1 MDVSCPTQYYCQVH
15 EQVLPVDSS
24 LLFKHIEDYHKVED
38 SSSGNNNNLT
48 LILPPVESILKV
60 FKSKVWLVDFPNN
73 NAPLNDYFKTYDVIE
88 RPIWVMVDSP
98 IPSFIFELRD
108 NVFSKNDLET
118 ITKVASWLEKQG
130 NNVDR
135 SEKKMGTSM
144 RVFGMRYA
152 TGDLGR

>member
-1 MDVSCPTQYYCQVH
+1 M
-15 EQVLPVDSS
+15 
-24 LLFKHIEDYHKVED
+24 LLKHIEDYHKVED
-38 SSSGNNNNLT
+38 SSNENNNNLP

-60 FKSKVWLVDFPNN
+60 FKSKIWLVNFPNN
-73 NAPLNDYFKTYDVIE
+73 NAPLNDYFKTYDVIKK
-88 RPIWVMVDSP
+88 PIRVIEDSP

-118 ITKVASWLEKQG
+118 ITKVTSWLEKQG

-144 RVFGMRYA
+144 RAFGMRYA
-152 TGDLGR
+152 IGDLRQ